1 MTTAFQSDAFQN
13 DAFQIDGSACTPA
26 PIGSSWAS
34 GSWSDTAWCEGTW
47 FGTTTPTQQGGG
59 VVRMSPRIKP
69 PVLFDDED
77 ALILMLMEILAN
89 E

>member
-1 MTTAFQSDAFQN
+1 MFPNTYFARHYFAPRYFPRN
-13 DAFQIDGSACTPA
+13 GGAIITPA
-26 PIGSSWAS
+26 
-34 GSWSDTAWCEGTW
+34 
-47 FGTTTPTQQGGG
+47 TPQDGGG